1 MMEVVEKSLDD
12 LTLADRFEL
21 DELVDRQALAE
32 VTRSF
37 EELFDVSLR
46 LYGGSGKL
54 LADTA
59 LRPRLY
65 EYLEGHRKSRSA
77 LQEVVAKVRRAQP
90 TAGPLVEACVSG
102 ARYRISAVTY
112 EGRTVGRIILGPFRP
127 SPDVDVPEALF
138 RTEPELDRGRVAEL
152 LAELPVLDKAKVE
165 KLEAHLQATLDL
177 LLFSGLKALLASN
190 MHLAAVRESFR
201 ELQEKSSRLQAAYE
215 RLKELDRLKSN
226 FLATISHELR
236 TPLTSII
243 GYSEMLIEGI
253 SGPLNAE
260 QQDFV
265 RTIHEKGNQLLGLIK
280 SLLDLS
286 KLESG
291 TMGLRKAQ
299 TSVKNLVEDV
309 VATLTPTARKKGVNL
324 SARVEGQL
332 PSLWADVGRLR
343 QVLLN
348 LSENA
353 IKFTPQDGDVT
364 VVARLGSVEVGD
376 EGGAGSVLMLA
387 AKQQAIE
394 LLVIDTGVGID
405 EKERPRVFDAFYQV
419 DSSATREQGGTGLGL
434 SIVKRLVEAHE
445 GTIRIE
451 SNQPRGTMFVV
462 TLPVLRE
469 PA

>member
-1 MMEVVEKSLDD
+1 MEAVEKSLDD

-54 LADTA
+54 LADTT
-59 LRPRLY
+59 LRPKLY
-65 EYLEGHRKSRSA
+65 EYLEGHRKSRTA
-77 LQEVVAKVRRAQP
+77 LQELVANVRRAQP
-90 TAGPLVEACVSG
+90 SGSPIVESCVSG
-102 ARYRISAVTY
+102 ARYRISTVAY
-112 EGRTVGRIILGPFRP
+112 EGRPVGRIILGPYRP
-127 SPDVDVPEALF
+127 SQDVDVPEALF

-152 LAELPVLDKAKVE
+152 VAELPVLEPAKVE

-243 GYSEMLIEGI
+243 GYSEMLVEGI
-253 SGPLNAE
+253 SGPLSTE
-260 QQDFV
+260 QEDFV
-265 RTIHEKGNQLLGLIK
+265 RTIHGKGEQLLGLIK

-291 TMGLRKAQ
+291 TMSLRKAN
-299 TSVKNLVEDV
+299 TSVTGLVQDV

-324 SARVEGQL
+324 VARIEGQI
-332 PSLWADVGRLR
+332 PSLWADVERLR

-353 IKFTPQDGDVT
+353 IKFTPKGGDVT
-364 VVARLGSVEVGD
+364 VVARVGSVDVDDASE
-376 EGGAGSVLMLA
+376 AGSVLMLP
-387 AKQQAIE
+387 AKRQAIE
-394 LLVIDTGVGID
+394 LCVADTGVGID

-451 SNQPRGTMFVV
+451 TNQPRGTVFIV

-469 PA
+469 SA

>member
-1 MMEVVEKSLDD
+1 MMDVAEKSLDD

-46 LYGGSGKL
+46 LYGGKGKL
-54 LADTA
+54 LADTTR
-59 LRPRLY
+59 RPRLY
-65 EYLEGHRKSRSA
+65 EYLEEHRKSRLA
-77 LQEVVAKVRRAQP
+77 LQEVVANVRRAQP
-90 TAGPLVEACVSG
+90 TSAPLLEQCVSG
-102 ARYRISAVTY
+102 ARYRIALVNY
-112 EGRTVGRIILGPFRP
+112 EGRAVGRIILGPYRAEET
-127 SPDVDVPEALF
+127 PEIPETLF
-138 RTEPELDRGRVAEL
+138 ATEPELDRTRVAEL
-152 LAELPVLDKAKVE
+152 MAELPYLPPALVDRVE
-165 KLEAHLQATLDL
+165 HHLQATLDL

-201 ELQEKSSRLQAAYE
+201 ELQEKSSKLQAAYE

-253 SGPLNAE
+253 PGELNEE
-260 QQDFV
+260 QKEFV
-265 RTIHEKGNQLLGLIK
+265 QTIHGKGEQLLGLIK

-291 TMGLRKAQ
+291 TMSLRRANLSVAGLVQ
-299 TSVKNLVEDV
+299 DV
-309 VATLTPTARKKGVNL
+309 VATLAPTARKKGVQL
-324 SARVEGQL
+324 SAEVEGTL
-332 PSLWADVGRLR
+332 PPLFADAERLR

-353 IKFTPQDGDVT
+353 LKFTPQGGSVT
-364 VVARLGSVEVGD
+364 LRARMGSVEVAD
-376 EGGAGSVLMLA
+376 SAGAGSVLMVP

-394 LLVIDTGVGID
+394 LRVVDTGVGID
-405 EKERPRVFDAFYQV
+405 EKERVRIFDAFYQV

-445 GTIRIE
+445 GTIRVE
-451 SNQPRGTMFVV
+451 ANQPRGTTFVV